1 MNKFSDDDDNPLIK
15 MWKEYKKKILIK
27 VWPGATVLLE
37 SGYIWLLFHKIV
49 LYFKTALHT
58 KLSSE
63 LVDA

>member
-1 MNKFSDDDDNPLIK
+1 MIITNKIVKRIQRKKLIK
-15 MWKEYKKKILIK
+15 I
-27 VWPGATVLLE
+27 WPGATVLLE
-37 SGYIWLLFHKIV
+37 SGYIWLLFHKNV